1 MGRDSLPVSSVSIF
15 PQQTMNVLKIER
27 PGGTASCST
36 LMPRR
41 FIDMVYGD
49 AMIPKGVCRLPFLS
63 AGQKFKLRVAFK
75 NG

>member
-1 MGRDSLPVSSVSIF
+1 
-15 PQQTMNVLKIER
+15 MNVLKMLP

-36 LMPRR
+36 RMPRR

-49 AMIPKGVCRLPFLS
+49 ARIPKGICRLPFLS